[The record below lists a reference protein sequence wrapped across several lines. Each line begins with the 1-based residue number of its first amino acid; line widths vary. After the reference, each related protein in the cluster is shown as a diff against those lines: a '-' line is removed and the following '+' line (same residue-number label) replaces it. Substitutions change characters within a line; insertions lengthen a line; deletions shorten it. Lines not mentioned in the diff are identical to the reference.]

1 MLPSLTSV
9 TSKKLLYLEKKN
21 VLELVFSKYYP
32 VGIGKFGNPEAEMTV
47 RKIIRKLYKTG
58 SVSFHDLPRCQIP
71 FGLGNWNFLG
81 QTGP

>member
-9 TSKKLLYLEKKN
+9 TSKKLLYLEKN
-21 VLELVFSKYYP
+21 YLELVFSKYYP
-32 VGIGKFGNPEAEMTV
+32 GIGKFGNPETEMTV

-58 SVSFHDLPRCQIP
+58 SVSFHDLPPCQIP
-71 FGLGNWNFLG
+71 FGLGNRNFLG